1 MSLFALWAFAAYV
14 TLREGFNLLTVSR
27 LDSEVSQPSEKLL
40 LELQKERRLTL
51 VYLGRPGSAEQS
63 ALAAQRAT
71 TDAARVTFAD
81 KAGATS
87 GSDTL
92 ERRISETFTLL
103 DGLPSG
109 RAAVDA
115 RDTDRGV
122 AGGRYSDIIESIFHI
137 YDSLA
142 TLDDKEL
149 AKDVRT
155 LIQLNRARE
164 VIAQEDALVA
174 GALAAGRLTSE
185 EHEQLVQL
193 VGAQRFFSELAAD
206 ELPAEDRARY
216 DRMVGSPAYAMFRG
230 LEERLMQ
237 GPPAGSAPR
246 VTAADWNSALP
257 PVLDEYYDGVIRAG
271 GSAVVERSTPMAI
284 GVVVRLLA
292 AGGLGLL
299 AVIASIIVSI
309 TTARALVRQ
318 LERLRT
324 AAWDLANTRLPS
336 VVERL
341 REGEKVDV
349 AAESP
354 PLTFGNDEIGQV
366 GQAINA
372 VQETAIRAAVDQAE
386 LRHGV
391 RDLFLGL
398 ARRNQALVHRQL
410 KVLDEIERRETDAQ
424 ELADLFKVDHLAT
437 RMRRN
442 AENLIVLSGAVPGRR
457 WRNPV
462 PFVDVVRGAVAE
474 VEDYTRVSVLPIDVA
489 SLSGR
494 AVSDVIHLLAELIEN
509 AASFSPP
516 YTMVNVGGQ
525 KVANGFVVEIE
536 DRGLGMSELELDA
549 ANELVSNP
557 PEFNLS
563 STARLG
569 LYVVGRLAERHGI
582 DVRLRRSPYGG
593 TMAIVL
599 IPSAL
604 VVADRTEEEAPEA
617 AGSEL
622 PEAEVAESDR
632 RVRTYQSLRATPDPA
647 AKPEPAPNGPA
658 PNGPASNGPALP
670 TPLPSA
676 ARVPAEPRPA
686 TPVLP
691 APVLPAPV
699 LPAPVSPAPVSP
711 APIVARARVTPP
723 ERRGTDLPTAGRPP
737 ARPDSAAEAPATN
750 GSGRPEPRDA
760 VTLTPSGLPWR
771 VRQANIAAPLRETQP
786 DPEQQPP
793 ASTPRTPEQTRNM
806 MSSYQSATRRGRAE
820 AERRLTAEPPQQQ
833 AEPDRSTPT
842 GDTEPSA

>member
-1 MSLFALWAFAAYV
+1 MSSRSSRVRIKVFALLLSLAALWAFAAFV
-14 TLREGFNLLTVSR
+14 TTRDGLNLLWVST
-27 LDSEVSQPSEKLL
+27 LDQKYGRPTDTLILS
-40 LELQKERRLTL
+40 LQQERRLSL
-51 VYLGRPGSAEQS
+51 VYLGSGPR
-63 ALAAQRAT
+63 AQRAELDAQRAH
-71 TDAARVTFAD
+71 TDEARAKLSELAGDTDVRLAASEAAEQRIDELFEQLKELDSARAAINSGGIGRD
-81 KAGATS
+81 GAG
-87 GSDTL
+87 D
-92 ERRISETFTLL
+92 TFT
-103 DGLPSG
+103 SMI
-109 RAAVDA
+109 DA
-115 RDTDRGV
+115 GFRVFG
-122 AGGRYSDIIESIFHI
+122 
-137 YDSLA
+137 SLA
-142 TLDDKEL
+142 GLDDQDI
-149 AKDVRT
+149 AKDGRT
-155 LIQLNRARE
+155 LVQLTRARE
-164 VIAQEDALVA
+164 VISQEDALVS
-174 GALAAGRLTSE
+174 GVLAAGRMTAGERARLL
-185 EHEQLVQL
+185 QLA
-193 VGAQRFFSELAAD
+193 GTQRFLRAEAVPELHPAD
-206 ELPAEDRARY
+206 ATRYNDLINSAPMRQFATYEDRLMAEGG
-216 DRMVGSPAYAMFRG
+216 GSGR
-230 LEERLMQ
+230 
-237 GPPAGSAPR
+237 
-246 VTAADWNSALP
+246 P
-257 PVLDEYYDGVIRAG
+257 PVTPEAWRGAVDPVLSSFTDMVLAGVDDTVDRATPAALGVI
-271 GSAVVERSTPMAI
+271 I
-284 GVVVRLLA
+284 RLGL
-292 AGGLGLL
+292 AGGLGLVAL
-299 AVIASIIVSI
+299 IASIIMSI

-324 AAWDLANTRLPS
+324 AAWDLANVRLPG
-336 VVERL
+336 VVGRL

-410 KVLDEIERRETDAQ
+410 KVLDEIERRETDAH

-604 VVADRTEEEAPEA
+604 VVTDQAEEEPP
-617 AGSEL
+617 AGAEV
-622 PEAEVAESDR
+622 ETAEVAETDR
-632 RVRTYQSLRATPDPA
+632 RTRAYQSLRATAEP
-647 AKPEPAPNGPA
+647 KPE
-658 PNGPASNGPALP
+658 
-670 TPLPSA
+670 
-676 ARVPAEPRPA
+676 
-686 TPVLP
+686 
-691 APVLPAPV
+691 
-699 LPAPVSPAPVSP
+699 APVSPAPV
-711 APIVARARVTPP
+711 IARARVTPP
-723 ERRGTDLPTAGRPP
+723 PERQADTELPTAGQPP
-737 ARPDSAAEAPATN
+737 VPTN
-750 GSGRPEPRDA
+750 GSAHPEPPRDA

-771 VRQANIAAPLRETQP
+771 VRQASIAAPLRETSP
-786 DPEQQPP
+786 TPEQP
-793 ASTPRTPEQTRNM
+793 AAPAPRTPEQTRNM

-820 AERRLTAEPPQQQ
+820 AERRLGAEPSPQP
-833 AEPDRSTPT
+833 AEPDRSAPT
-842 GDTEPSA
+842 GDTEPPA

>member
-1 MSLFALWAFAAYV
+1 MSSRSSRVRIKVFALLLSLAALWGFAAFV
-14 TLREGFNLLTVSR
+14 TTRDGLNLLWVST
-27 LDSEVSQPSEKLL
+27 LDQKYGRPTDTLIL
-40 LELQKERRLTL
+40 ALQQERRLSL
-51 VYLGRPGSAEQS
+51 VYLGSGPR
-63 ALAAQRAT
+63 AQRAELEAQRVR
-71 TDAARVTFAD
+71 TDEAHA
-81 KAGATS
+81 KLSELAG
-87 GSDTL
+87 
-92 ERRISETFTLL
+92 
-103 DGLPSG
+103 
-109 RAAVDA
+109 
-115 RDTDRGV
+115 DTDVRL
-122 AGGRYSDIIESIFHI
+122 AASEAAEQRIDELFDRLQEIDSAREAIDTGRIGRDGAADSFTSMIDASFRVFG
-137 YDSLA
+137 SLA
-142 TLDDKEL
+142 GLDDQEI
-149 AKDVRT
+149 AKDGRT
-155 LIQLNRARE
+155 LVQLTRARE
-164 VIAQEDALVA
+164 MISQEDALVS
-174 GALAAGRLTSE
+174 GALAAGRMTESE
-185 EHEQLVQL
+185 RTRLVQMA
-193 VGAQRFFSELAAD
+193 GTQRFLRAETVPELHPAD
-206 ELPAEDRARY
+206 ARRYNELINSVAMRQFTTYEDRLMAEG
-216 DRMVGSPAYAMFRG
+216 GSVRPT
-230 LEERLMQ
+230 
-237 GPPAGSAPR
+237 
-246 VTAADWNSALP
+246 VTTAAWRGAVD
-257 PVLDEYYDGVIRAG
+257 PVLSTFTEMVVAGVDDTVDRA
-271 GSAVVERSTPMAI
+271 TPAAI
-284 GVVVRLLA
+284 GVIIRLGL
-292 AGGLGLL
+292 AGGLGLVAL
-299 AVIASIIVSI
+299 IASIVMSI

-324 AAWDLANTRLPS
+324 AAWDLANKRLPG

-341 REGEKVDV
+341 RQGEKVDV

-372 VQETAIRAAVDQAE
+372 VQETAIRAAVEQAE

-410 KVLDEIERRETDAQ
+410 KVLDEIERREADPH

-536 DRGLGMSELELDA
+536 DRGLGMSEPELEA
-549 ANELVSNP
+549 ANDLVSNP

-569 LYVVGRLAERHGI
+569 LYVVGRLAQRHGI

-604 VVADRTEEEAPEA
+604 VAADPTDEESREGIEPE
-617 AGSEL
+617 S
-622 PEAEVAESDR
+622 AEVVAETDR
-632 RVRTYQSLRATPDPA
+632 RVRAYQSLRAAPEAAPTSPA
-647 AKPEPAPNGPA
+647 ATTAPTTGSAPA
-658 PNGPASNGPALP
+658 

-676 ARVPAEPRPA
+676 AKVPAEPVPE
-686 TPVLP
+686 
-691 APVLPAPV
+691 
-699 LPAPVSPAPVSP
+699 APVSPAPV
-711 APIVARARVTPP
+711 IARARVTPP
-723 ERRGTDLPTAGRPP
+723 ERRGDAELPTAGRPP
-737 ARPDSAAEAPATN
+737 VSAGADGTATN
-750 GSGRPEPRDA
+750 GSGHLEPPRDA

-771 VRQANIAAPLRETQP
+771 VRQASIAAPLRENP
-786 DPEQQPP
+786 PVPEPQQPAP
-793 ASTPRTPEQTRNM
+793 APRTPEQTRSM

-820 AERRLTAEPPQQQ
+820 AERRLGAEATQQP
-833 AEPDRSTPT
+833 AESDRSAST

>member
-51 VYLGRPGSAEQS
+51 VYLGRPGPGERA
-63 ALAAQRAT
+63 ALATQRVS
-71 TDAARVTFAD
+71 TDAARATFER
-81 KAGATS
+81 KAGAGS
-87 GSDTL
+87 IDASASDTL
-92 ERRISETFTLL
+92 ERRIDATFALL
-103 DGLPSG
+103 RDLPAD
-109 RAAVDA
+109 REAVDA
-115 RDTDRGV
+115 RSTDRGG
-122 AGGRYSDIIESIFHI
+122 AGARYSGVIDSIFHI

-174 GALAAGRLTSE
+174 GVLAAGRMTVE
-185 EHEQLVQL
+185 ERERLVQL
-193 VGAQRFFSELAAD
+193 AGAQRFYSELAAD

-216 DRMVGSPAYAMFRG
+216 DRMVDGPAYSMFRG
-230 LEERLMQ
+230 LEERLMDSD
-237 GPPAGSAPR
+237 PEGSAPK
-246 VTAADWNSALP
+246 VTAADWDAALP
-257 PVLDEYYDGVIRAG
+257 PVLDEYYNDVIRAG
-271 GSAVVERSTPMAI
+271 GSAVVKRSTPMAI

-324 AAWDLANTRLPS
+324 AAWDLANVRLPG

-341 REGEKVDV
+341 RQGEKVDV

-410 KVLDEIERRETDAQ
+410 KVLDEIERRETDAH

-536 DRGLGMSELELDA
+536 DRGLGMSEQELDA
-549 ANELVSNP
+549 ANDLVSNP

-569 LYVVGRLAERHGI
+569 LYVVGRLAVRHGI

-599 IPSAL
+599 IPSGL
-604 VVADRTEEEAPEA
+604 VVADPTQETPPEGA
-617 AGSEL
+617 
-622 PEAEVAESDR
+622 EAETGVAEADR
-632 RVRTYQSLRATPDPA
+632 RVRAYQLLRATPTVPA
-647 AKPEPAPNGPA
+647 ATPAATETPAPA
-658 PNGPASNGPALP
+658 

-676 ARVPAEPRPA
+676 AKVPAEPKPE
-686 TPVLP
+686 
-691 APVLPAPV
+691 
-699 LPAPVSPAPVSP
+699 APVSP
-711 APIVARARVTPP
+711 APIVARARVAPLD
-723 ERRGTDLPTAGRPP
+723 RRDDELPTAGRPP
-737 ARPDSAAEAPATN
+737 VADGPVTN
-750 GSGRPEPRDA
+750 GSGHPEPPRDA

-771 VRQANIAAPLRETQP
+771 VRQASIAAPLREN
-786 DPEQQPP
+786 QPP
-793 ASTPRTPEQTRNM
+793 APPEPQPPAPAPRTPEQTRSM

-820 AERRLTAEPPQQQ
+820 AERLNAETPRQ
-833 AEPDRSTPT
+833 APEPDRPAPP

>member
-1 MSLFALWAFAAYV
+1 MRFRSSNVRTKIVALLLSLFALWAFAAYV
-14 TLREGFNLLTVSR
+14 TLREGLNLLSVSA
-27 LDSEVSQPSEKLL
+27 LDSNVASPSEPLL
-40 LELQKERRLTL
+40 LELQAERRLSL
-51 VYLGRPGSAEQS
+51 VYLGQPDASRRA
-63 ALAAQRAT
+63 ALEAQRRRTDEVRATFEEKARAGTVDATASSTLGRRLDQAFDRLGGLGAGREAIDGPGGIERLRAAT
-71 TDAARVTFAD
+71 TF
-81 KAGATS
+81 G
-87 GSDTL
+87 
-92 ERRISETFTLL
+92 
-103 DGLPSG
+103 
-109 RAAVDA
+109 
-115 RDTDRGV
+115 
-122 AGGRYSDIIESIFHI
+122 DIIDSIFQI
-137 YDSLA
+137 YDSMA
-142 TLDDKEL
+142 TLDDKGV

-155 LIQLNRARE
+155 LIELNRAKE
-164 VIAQEDALVA
+164 LLSQEDALVA
-174 GALAAGRLTSE
+174 GALASGRFTVV
-185 EHEQLVQL
+185 EHEHFARLA
-193 VGAQRFFSELAAD
+193 GAHRYQATRAAI
-206 ELPAEDRARY
+206 ELPGGDRARY
-216 DRMVGSPAYAMFRG
+216 DVMVGGAAFTTFRG
-230 LEERLMQ
+230 LEDRLIRS
-237 GPPAGSAPR
+237 GPPGAPG
-246 VTAADWNSALP
+246 VTAQQWDQALE
-257 PVLDEYYDGVIRAG
+257 PVLAQYKDVVIAG
-271 GSAVVERSTPMAI
+271 GDAVVGRATPVAI
-284 GVVVRLLA
+284 AVVVRLLL

-324 AAWDLANTRLPS
+324 AAWDLANQRLPS

-341 REGEKVDV
+341 RQGEKVDV

-386 LRHGV
+386 LRHGI

-410 KVLDEIERRETDAQ
+410 KVLDEIERRETDAH

-494 AVSDVIHLLAELIEN
+494 AVSDIIHLLAELIEN

-536 DRGLGMSELELDA
+536 DRGLGMSEQELIA
-549 ANELVSNP
+549 ANEMVTNP

-569 LYVVGRLAERHGI
+569 LYVVGRLAQRHGI

-604 VVADRTEEEAPEA
+604 VVADQAEEEPPEGA
-617 AGSEL
+617 
-622 PEAEVAESDR
+622 EAETRETAAEVGDAGR
-632 RVRTYQSLRATPDPA
+632 RVRAYQSLRATTA
-647 AKPEPAPNGPA
+647 PAPAEAGP
-658 PNGPASNGPALP
+658 
-670 TPLPSA
+670 
-676 ARVPAEPRPA
+676 E
-686 TPVLP
+686 
-691 APVLPAPV
+691 
-699 LPAPVSPAPVSP
+699 APVSPAPV
-711 APIVARARVTPP
+711 VARARVTPP
-723 ERRGTDLPTAGRPP
+723 ERRADTELPTAGQPP
-737 ARPDSAAEAPATN
+737 VATN
-750 GSGRPEPRDA
+750 GSSHPEPPRDA

-771 VRQANIAAPLRETQP
+771 VRQASIAAPLRESQP
-786 DPEQQPP
+786 NPGPEQPP
-793 ASTPRTPEQTRNM
+793 APAPRTPEQTRNM

-820 AERRLTAEPPQQQ
+820 AERQLGAERPPQP
-833 AEPDRSTPT
+833 AEPDRSAST

>member
-1 MSLFALWAFAAYV
+1 MRTKIVALLLSLFALWAFAAYV
-14 TLREGFNLLTVSR
+14 TLREGLNLLSVST
-27 LDSEVSQPSEKLL
+27 LDSKVAQPGDALIP
-40 LELQKERRLTL
+40 ELQKERRLSL
-51 VYLGRPGSAEQS
+51 VYLADPGTPQRE
-63 ALAAQRAT
+63 ALAAQRAR
-71 TDAARVTFAD
+71 TDEARAAFEASARDSSV
-81 KAGATS
+81 GAL
-87 GSDTL
+87 GSDEL
-92 ERRISETFTLL
+92 EKDIDEVYRQLAEL
-103 DGLPSG
+103 GG
-109 RAAVDA
+109 A
-115 RDTDRGV
+115 RDAIDRRTVAREPAATAFTDV
-122 AGGRYSDIIESIFHI
+122 LSAIFAA

-142 TLDDKEL
+142 TLDDKEI
-149 AKDVRT
+149 AKDVRA
-155 LIQLNRARE
+155 LIELVRARE
-164 VIAQEDALVA
+164 LLSQEDAWVA
-174 GALAAGRLTSE
+174 GVLATGRFAAG
-185 EHEQLVQL
+185 EHQELVQF
-193 VGAQRFFSELAAD
+193 VGAQRFYADLAASG
-206 ELPAEDRARY
+206 LP
-216 DRMVGSPAYAMFRG
+216 
-230 LEERLMQ
+230 
-237 GPPAGSAPR
+237 
-246 VTAADWNSALP
+246 
-257 PVLDEYYDGVIRAG
+257 DEYRASYDETVG
-271 GSAVVERSTPMAI
+271 GSAFNTLRAMEDRLVRTNGTSASLPVSPAEWDAVTDSVLAEYQEMIVTSGDDIVDRAMPVAI
-284 GVVVRLLA
+284 AVVVRLVL

-324 AAWDLANTRLPS
+324 AAWDLANTRLPG

-410 KVLDEIERRETDAQ
+410 KVLDEIERRETDAH

-474 VEDYTRVSVLPIDVA
+474 VEDYTRVSVLPIDMA

-549 ANELVSNP
+549 ANDLVSNP

-604 VVADRTEEEAPEA
+604 VVTDQADEEPPAGAEPET
-617 AGSEL
+617 
-622 PEAEVAESDR
+622 AEVAEKDR
-632 RVRTYQSLRATPDPA
+632 RLRAYQSLRAT
-647 AKPEPAPNGPA
+647 
-658 PNGPASNGPALP
+658 
-670 TPLPSA
+670 
-676 ARVPAEPRPA
+676 AEA
-686 TPVLP
+686 TPE
-691 APVLPAPV
+691 
-699 LPAPVSPAPVSP
+699 APVSPAPV
-711 APIVARARVTPP
+711 IARARVTPP
-723 ERRGTDLPTAGRPP
+723 ERLVETELPTAGQPP
-737 ARPDSAAEAPATN
+737 VPTN
-750 GSGRPEPRDA
+750 GSAHPEPPRDA

-771 VRQANIAAPLRETQP
+771 VRQASIAAPLRETSPAP
-786 DPEQQPP
+786 DQPP
-793 ASTPRTPEQTRNM
+793 APAPRTPEQTRNM

-820 AERRLTAEPPQQQ
+820 AERRLGAEQPPRP
-833 AEPDRSTPT
+833 AEPDRSAPT

>member
-1 MSLFALWAFAAYV
+1 MS
-14 TLREGFNLLTVSR
+14 S
-27 LDSEVSQPSEKLL
+27 LDSNVAQPSEPLV
-40 LELQKERRLTL
+40 LELQKERRLSL
-51 VYLGRPGSAEQS
+51 VYLGDRGAQQRQD
-63 ALAAQRAT
+63 LDAQRAS
-71 TDAARVTFAD
+71 TDAARAIFID
-81 KAGATS
+81 KVHASTVRWMGSDALQQRINESIGRLDELTAGRQAVDAGSGVDRVRAGAT
-87 GSDTL
+87 
-92 ERRISETFTLL
+92 FTEAIDSLY
-103 DGLPSG
+103 
-109 RAAVDA
+109 R
-115 RDTDRGV
+115 
-122 AGGRYSDIIESIFHI
+122 I
-137 YDSLA
+137 YDSMA
-142 TLDDKEL
+142 TLDDKAL

-155 LIQLNRARE
+155 LIGLGRARE
-164 VIAQEDALVA
+164 VLAQEDALIA
-174 GALAAGRLTSE
+174 GVLAAGRFTTA
-185 EHEQLVQL
+185 EHEAFTQL
-193 VGAQRFFSELAAD
+193 VGAHRYQAELMAA
-206 ELPAEDRARY
+206 ELPASDRLRY
-216 DRMVGSPAYAMFRG
+216 DEMTGGVGYAG
-230 LEERLMQ
+230 LSSLEERL
-237 GPPAGSAPR
+237 
-246 VTAADWNSALP
+246 
-257 PVLDEYYDGVIRAG
+257 IRAG
-271 GSAVVERSTPMAI
+271 RSADGPPVDLSSWTAASTPVLAQYQDVVLTGGDAVLDRAVPSVI
-284 GVVVRLLA
+284 GVVVRLIL

-299 AVIASIIVSI
+299 AVIASIVMSI

-318 LERLRT
+318 LELLRN

-336 VVERL
+336 VVDRL

-349 AAESP
+349 ATEAP

-410 KVLDEIERRETDAQ
+410 KVLDEIERRETDAH

-457 WRNPV
+457 WRSPV

-474 VEDYTRVSVLPIDVA
+474 VEDYTRVSVLPIDPA

-536 DRGLGMSELELDA
+536 DRGLGMSEEELSA

-599 IPSAL
+599 VPSTL
-604 VVADRTEEEAPEA
+604 VVSEQTEDAPEDA
-617 AGSEL
+617 EAETA
-622 PEAEVAESDR
+622 EAEVAETDR
-632 RVRTYQSLRATPDPA
+632 RVRAYQSLRAAPDA
-647 AKPEPAPNGPA
+647 APSGPVPINGPS
-658 PNGPASNGPALP
+658 PV

-676 ARVPAEPRPA
+676 SKAAAEPKPE
-686 TPVLP
+686 T
-691 APVLPAPV
+691 
-699 LPAPVSPAPVSP
+699 PVSP
-711 APIVARARVTPP
+711 APIIARVRFTPP
-723 ERRGTDLPTAGRPP
+723 ERRDTELPTAGRPP
-737 ARPDSAAEAPATN
+737 APAAGGDGSETN
-750 GSGRPEPRDA
+750 GNGHPEPPRDA

-771 VRQANIAAPLRETQP
+771 VRQASLAAPLRETP
-786 DPEQQPP
+786 STPADQPP
-793 ASTPRTPEQTRNM
+793 ASAPRTPEQTRSM

-820 AERRLTAEPPQQQ
+820 AERRLGAEIPRPT
-833 AEPDRSTPT
+833 AEPDRSAST

>member
-1 MSLFALWAFAAYV
+1 MRFRSSNVRTKIVALLLSLFALWAFAAYV
-14 TLREGFNLLTVSR
+14 TLREGLNLLAVSQ
-27 LDSEVSQPSEKLL
+27 LDRGVSQPSEQLIL
-40 LELQKERRLTL
+40 ALQEERRLSL
-51 VYLGRPGSAEQS
+51 IYLARPEASQRAALDAQRGRTDQAIATFESEARAGAVRSLASTQLEQRIDAAVERMAEVASSRQEID
-63 ALAAQRAT
+63 AGRGIDRGLAAA
-71 TDAARVTFAD
+71 
-81 KAGATS
+81 
-87 GSDTL
+87 
-92 ERRISETFTLL
+92 TFTE
-103 DGLPSG
+103 
-109 RAAVDA
+109 
-115 RDTDRGV
+115 GV
-122 AGGRYSDIIESIFHI
+122 AALQHV
-137 YDSLA
+137 YDAMA

-155 LIQLNRARE
+155 LVALDRTRE
-164 VIAQEDALVA
+164 LISQEDAMVA
-174 GALAAGRLTSE
+174 GVLAAGRFTAA
-185 EHEQLVQL
+185 EHRRLVEL
-193 VGAQRFFSELAAD
+193 IGAHSYSAGLAAAELPDEDRVRYD
-206 ELPAEDRARY
+206 ELVDGASFS
-216 DRMVGSPAYAMFRG
+216 VLRG
-230 LEERLMQ
+230 LEGRLVR
-237 GPPAGSAPR
+237 GGATGTTGGVGLSEWE
-246 VTAADWNSALP
+246 AALKPLLADYRTMI
-257 PVLDEYYDGVIRAG
+257 VGGGDGVLERAVP
-271 GSAVVERSTPMAI
+271 SAIA
-284 GVVVRLLA
+284 VVVRLIL

-309 TTARALVRQ
+309 TTARTLVRQ

-324 AAWDLANTRLPS
+324 AAWDLANARLPS

-354 PLTFGNDEIGQV
+354 PLTFGDDEIGQV

-410 KVLDEIERRETDAQ
+410 KVLDEIERRETDAH

-457 WRNPV
+457 WRKPV

-549 ANELVSNP
+549 ANDLVSNP

-563 STARLG
+563 SLG

-604 VVADRTEEEAPEA
+604 VVADPAEEEPPEGA
-617 AGSEL
+617 EAET
-622 PEAEVAESDR
+622 AEVAEADR
-632 RVRTYQSLRATPDPA
+632 RLRAYQSLRAAPEEA
-647 AKPEPAPNGPA
+647 APP
-658 PNGPASNGPALP
+658 
-670 TPLPSA
+670 
-676 ARVPAEPRPA
+676 PAEA
-686 TPVLP
+686 TPV
-691 APVLPAPV
+691 
-699 LPAPVSPAPVSP
+699 
-711 APIVARARVTPP
+711 IARARVTPP
-723 ERRGTDLPTAGRPP
+723 GERDTEMPTAGRPP
-737 ARPDSAAEAPATN
+737 AAPGGDGPATN
-750 GSGRPEPRDA
+750 GSAHPEPPRDS

-771 VRQANIAAPLRETQP
+771 VRQASLAAPLRETP
-786 DPEQQPP
+786 SIPEQPP
-793 ASTPRTPEQTRNM
+793 APAARTPEQTRSM

-820 AERRLTAEPPQQQ
+820 AERRLGAPQPPQP
-833 AEPDRSTPT
+833 AEPDRPAPT
-842 GDTEPSA
+842 GDAEPSA

>member
-1 MSLFALWAFAAYV
+1 MSSRTSGVRIKVFALLLSLAALWGFAAFV
-14 TLREGFNLLTVSR
+14 TTRDGLNLLWVST
-27 LDSEVSQPSEKLL
+27 LDQKYGRPTDSLIL
-40 LELQKERRLTL
+40 ALQQERRLSL
-51 VYLGRPGSAEQS
+51 VYLGSGQR
-63 ALAAQRAT
+63 AQRAELDAQRVR
-71 TDAARVTFAD
+71 TDEARAKLSELADGTDVRLAASEAAEQRIDELFEQLQGIESAREAID
-81 KAGATS
+81 SGRIGRDGAAG
-87 GSDTL
+87 
-92 ERRISETFTLL
+92 TFT
-103 DGLPSG
+103 S
-109 RAAVDA
+109 AIDA
-115 RDTDRGV
+115 SFRVFG
-122 AGGRYSDIIESIFHI
+122 
-137 YDSLA
+137 SLA
-142 TLDDKEL
+142 GLDDQEI
-149 AKDVRT
+149 AKDGRT
-155 LIQLNRARE
+155 LVQLTRARE
-164 VIAQEDALVA
+164 VISQEDALVS
-174 GALAAGRLTSE
+174 GALAAGRMTTAE
-185 EHEQLVQL
+185 RARLVEL
-193 VGAQRFFSELAAD
+193 AGTQRFLRAEAVPELHPADAARYND
-206 ELPAEDRARY
+206 LINSAAMRQFVIYEDRLTAEGGGT
-216 DRMVGSPAYAMFRG
+216 DR
-230 LEERLMQ
+230 
-237 GPPAGSAPR
+237 PP
-246 VTAADWNSALP
+246 VTAAAWRGAVD
-257 PVLDEYYDGVIRAG
+257 PVLSTFTDMVVAGVDDTVDRA
-271 GSAVVERSTPMAI
+271 TPAAI
-284 GVVVRLLA
+284 GVIIRLGL
-292 AGGLGLL
+292 AGGLGLVAL
-299 AVIASIIVSI
+299 IASIIISI

-324 AAWDLANTRLPS
+324 AAWDLANARLPS

-341 REGEKVDV
+341 RQGEKVDV

-410 KVLDEIERRETDAQ
+410 KVLDEIERRETDAH

-457 WRNPV
+457 WRKPV

-516 YTMVNVGGQ
+516 YTMVNVGAQ

-549 ANELVSNP
+549 ANDLVSNP

-604 VVADRTEEEAPEA
+604 VVAEQAEEEQA
-617 AGSEL
+617 AGGEV
-622 PEAEVAESDR
+622 EATPTEVEVAETDR
-632 RVRTYQSLRATPDPA
+632 RMRAYQSLRAIPEVAPA
-647 AKPEPAPNGPA
+647 AGPVTPPA
-658 PNGPASNGPALP
+658 
-670 TPLPSA
+670 
-676 ARVPAEPRPA
+676 
-686 TPVLP
+686 
-691 APVLPAPV
+691 
-699 LPAPVSPAPVSP
+699 APVSPAPV
-711 APIVARARVTPP
+711 IARARVAPP
-723 ERRGTDLPTAGRPP
+723 ERRDTELPTAGRPP
-737 ARPDSAAEAPATN
+737 ATSESGPTTN
-750 GSGRPEPRDA
+750 GSGHHQEPPRDS

-771 VRQANIAAPLRETQP
+771 VRQASIASPLRETTP
-786 DPEQQPP
+786 TPEEPSTP
-793 ASTPRTPEQTRNM
+793 APRTPEQTRNM

-820 AERRLTAEPPQQQ
+820 AERRLGAEHPPQP
-833 AEPDRSTPT
+833 AESDRSAPT
-842 GDTEPSA
+842 SDTEPSA